1 MRLLLADDHAL
12 FRDALV
18 HFIERTDSEAEI
30 LVGKSLMDVFK
41 ILEDK
46 ENIDLILLD
55 LRMPGMNGLDGFH
68 QLRDEYPEQKV
79 AILSGLA
86 EPADVNEVM
95 ENGAAAYFP
104 KTLSGKALLSGIY
117 TVLDGQR
124 YLPVE
129 GDSQR
134 VVPSYYTDEHSIGK
148 ITNGAAMHFIDPNIT
163 KEDLAKTA
171 QNLSPRE
178 SNVLQM
184 LTEGLSN
191 KEIGQRLG
199 LQVVT
204 IKLHVRSICRKLD
217 VNNRTQAALK
227 GQKIFSGGHI

>member
-18 HFIERTDSEAEI
+18 HFIERTDPDAHI
-30 LVGKSLMDVFK
+30 TVGKSLMDVLQ
-41 ILEDK
+41 IMEGGAD
-46 ENIDLILLD
+46 IDLILLD
-55 LRMPGMNGLDGFH
+55 LRMPGMDGLNGFH
-68 QLRDEYPEQKV
+68 RVRAEYPDQKV

-95 ENGAAAYFP
+95 EHGAVAYFP
-104 KTLSGKALLSGIY
+104 KTLSGKALLAGIRS
-117 TVLDGQR
+117 VLEGQR

-129 GDSQR
+129 ADSNKIM
-134 VVPSYYTDEHSIGK
+134 PSYYTDGSIASK
-148 ITNGAAMHFIDPNIT
+148 IRNGVASHFMNPNVSPG
-163 KEDLAKTA
+163 DLAKSA

-178 SNVLQM
+178 RDVLKM
-184 LTEGLSN
+184 LTSGLSN
-191 KEIGQRLG
+191 KEIGNNLG

-204 IKLHVRSICRKLD
+204 VKLHVRSICRKLE

-227 GQKIFSGGHI
+227 GQKMYTEGHL